1 MHVPCVRRLWAG
13 VQITA
18 AALFTSVR
26 TAAGGGRRHE
36 PEVYPRPDGSVYVCG
51 EPALPAL
58 PATPDDVHVHD
69 ETADAVVAHC
79 AVAAPALAAAAVRER
94 SACFLPSTADGLPI
108 LGAVAGVRGAYV
120 ATGHSCWGIL
130 NAPGTGA
137 AMAEL
142 IVDGRAACVDLAP
155 FDPARF
161 QD

>member
-1 MHVPCVRRLWAG
+1 M
-13 VQITA
+13 QITA

-26 TAAGGGRRHE
+26 TAAGGGRRHD
-36 PEVYPRPDGSVYVCG
+36 PEVYPRPDGTVYVCG
-51 EPALPAL
+51 EPGHPAL

-69 ETADAVVAHC
+69 ETADVVIGQC
-79 AVAAPALAAAAVRER
+79 GIAAPPLATATVRER
-94 SACFLPSTADGLPI
+94 SACFLPTTADGLPM

-130 NAPGTGA
+130 NAPATGA

-142 IVDGRAACVDLAP
+142 IVDGRAACVDLSP

-161 QD
+161 VD